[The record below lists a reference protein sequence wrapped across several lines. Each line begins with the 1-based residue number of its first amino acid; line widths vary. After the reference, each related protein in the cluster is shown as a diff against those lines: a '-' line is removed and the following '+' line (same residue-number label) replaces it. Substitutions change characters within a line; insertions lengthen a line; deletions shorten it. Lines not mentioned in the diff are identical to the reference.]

1 MRSCSGALEVPHF
14 SGHHQAGSLCPS
26 VSPLRYPAG
35 LRFRF
40 PVSPDWIIFYMLR
53 VTGNPLKGVPEAI
66 ESCRALTYVNL
77 QDTLIYSLPLELS
90 RLPLLTNVGLTH
102 QNLKPKLAGA
112 YVSGTRR
119 LMEYLARK
127 DEKRALR
134 DQLRQRLRSD
144 VSRGAVCVCVYV
156 CMCVCMYVCM
166 CACMCVYAC
175 VCVYV
180 CICVCVYVWMC
191 GCANVQMCKCAV
203 CARARACCCPI
214 LGPL

>member
-1 MRSCSGALEVPHF
+1 M
-14 SGHHQAGSLCPS
+14 
-26 VSPLRYPAG
+26 
-35 LRFRF
+35 
-40 PVSPDWIIFYMLR
+40 SPDESIFCVLR
-53 VTGNPLKGVPEAI
+53 VIGNPLKGVPEAI

-144 VSRGAVCVCVYV
+144 VSRSAVCVCVYV
-156 CMCVCMYVCM
+156 CMCVCV
-166 CACMCVYAC
+166 CMCVYVCFC
-175 VCVYV
+175 VCVDV
-180 CICVCVYVWMC
+180 QMC
-191 GCANVQMCKCAV
+191 KCANVQMCKCAV
-203 CARARACCCPI
+203 CARARAGCCPI
-214 LGPL
+214 LGLL